1 MPSKNMLPKG
11 KRRQSVRSAYRAQRP
26 PEQARRI
33 EVWSDTGERVAA
45 DEPDAAVPA
54 GGTAHDT
61 AGTASTP
68 AASAGGPVKG
78 RRGKSARGGT
88 AANASK
94 AALGNTKQL
103 QAGVAPGAA
112 ADEAPSAST
121 APPMPVWSEE
131 APGQRHVTVD
141 PGASGLRL
149 DQYLARALSEISR
162 GRVQL
167 LVEHGQVTVD
177 GKTAKPSLKLRG
189 GEHIV
194 VTGSPE
200 PEPLRATPEDIPL
213 SIVFEDKYLA
223 VVDKA
228 AGMMVHAGA
237 GVAPEGADADAPDPR
252 TSGTLV
258 NALLHRFRNLSE
270 SGGPLRPGIVH
281 RLDKQTSGLILVAKD
296 DETHR
301 RLAEMFHNRTIE
313 KHYTA
318 LVHGHLKQDD
328 TTVDLA
334 IGRDPVRRN
343 RMTARRLGD
352 DHDYWSVS
360 GPGEFTEEDEEYAQ
374 AFEQRLAKQRA
385 QRNAARHALSHV
397 HVIERLDTPFG
408 PFTLAD
414 VHIETGRTHQ
424 IRVHLQALGH
434 PVVGDTLYGA
444 PAKLSTQPLSKG
456 AEKVA
461 AKKATAAS
469 AKSVASLKAA
479 TTASKVSGPAS
490 KVKANDAAASTL
502 PELAL
507 GRNFL
512 HAALLRLK
520 HPRLKSKLE
529 LSAPLPPELQSLL
542 DALRLT

>member
-94 AALGNTKQL
+94 AALGNTEQL
-103 QAGVAPGAA
+103 PPGAA

-189 GEHIV
+189 GEHI
-194 VTGSPE
+194 
-200 PEPLRATPEDIPL
+200 
-213 SIVFEDKYLA
+213 EDKYLA

-490 KVKANDAAASTL
+490 KAKASDAAASTL

-529 LSAPLPPELQSLL
+529 LTAPLPPELQSLL